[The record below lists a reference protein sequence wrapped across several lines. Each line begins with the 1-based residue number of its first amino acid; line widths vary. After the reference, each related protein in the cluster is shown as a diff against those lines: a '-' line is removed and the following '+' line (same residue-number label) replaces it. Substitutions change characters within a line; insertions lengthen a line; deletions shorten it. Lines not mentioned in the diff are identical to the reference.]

1 MYRLELHCHSAEVS
15 VCSTC
20 PAEQLI
26 ALYKAAGYNGIVST
40 NHINRGTYQAMEE
53 WPWEKKAE
61 HFIRGWEA
69 LKAAAGDDF
78 DVLFACEI
86 NLTPMAPLTDEQVE
100 HGWQRYV
107 PNDYLIYGATEDWLV
122 KTGDMRY
129 MTMEELSQSAR
140 DAGFLIVHAHP
151 FRVGTRVMNPDLYDG
166 YEVFNGN
173 HNHNSHN
180 ELAYEWARQNGKIMT
195 SGSDFHKPNDPICSG
210 IATTERIRD
219 NKTLLQVLRSG
230 DYRLIWNGELR

>member
-1 MYRLELHCHSAEVS
+1 
-15 VCSTC
+15 
-20 PAEQLI
+20 
-26 ALYKAAGYNGIVST
+26 
-40 NHINRGTYQAMEE
+40 
-53 WPWEKKAE
+53 
-61 HFIRGWEA
+61 
-69 LKAAAGDDF
+69 
-78 DVLFACEI
+78 
-86 NLTPMAPLTDEQVE
+86 
-100 HGWQRYV
+100 
-107 PNDYLIYGATEDWLV
+107 
-122 KTGDMRY
+122 
-129 MTMEELSQSAR
+129 
-140 DAGFLIVHAHP
+140 
-151 FRVGTRVMNPDLYDG
+151 MNPDLYDG